1 MIRAIFESY
10 ALNFKWVLE
19 TKNKSLTGKI
29 AKVNFTGG
37 GAMWQTAPQIVA
49 DALQIPVHLMDEPR
63 QANTKG
69 VAFMCFNNLGLV
81 TYDEM
86 KPKLKVSKVFHPQ
99 KENFA
104 FYDKQLVIFKQLF
117 KKMRPI
123 FASLNQ

>member
-1 MIRAIFESY
+1 
-10 ALNFKWVLE
+10 
-19 TKNKSLTGKI
+19 
-29 AKVNFTGG
+29 
-37 GAMWQTAPQIVA
+37 
-49 DALQIPVHLMDEPR
+49 
-63 QANTKG
+63 ANTKG